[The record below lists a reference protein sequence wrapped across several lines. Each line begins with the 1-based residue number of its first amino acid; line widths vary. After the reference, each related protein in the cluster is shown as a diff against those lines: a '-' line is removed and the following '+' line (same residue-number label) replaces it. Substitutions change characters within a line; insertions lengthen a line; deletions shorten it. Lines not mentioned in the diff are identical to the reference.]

1 MGLSNDQ
8 RIAKALRDAAAD
20 HEHRQ
25 VQASGIGDWRTSF
38 EARLTNIIWRT
49 IALSLDLGITSARF
63 NPSTD
68 PIELAR
74 RLERDCRTALAN
86 SAPSQDKADSS
97 HKLETVRDILRGVL
111 DGVGVLES
119 WTGTD
124 SREPFFL
131 ADRAVSLGQSEAELV
146 LAEEGHWE
154 QVAQWKDRKIGRPKG
169 SRANWRIQAAPLIQG
184 WIDENTQI
192 SRDDLAT
199 KLEEWLANN
208 WHRLSQT
215 RPRPPQFSSLEDI
228 LRDMDRDGQ
237 ITLNPVPTKG
247 GKKIKTNRL

>member
-1 MGLSNDQ
+1 MTNDQ

-20 HEHRQ
+20 HEQRHIH
-25 VQASGIGDWRTSF
+25 ASRAGDWRTSF
-38 EARLTNIIWRT
+38 EARLTNLIWRT
-49 IALSLDLGITSARF
+49 IALSLDLGIASAQF
-63 NPSTD
+63 NPATD

-86 SAPSQDKADSS
+86 AVPSDDKADTF
-97 HKLETVRDILRGVL
+97 HKLETIRDILRGVL

-119 WTGTD
+119 WTGVD

-131 ADRAVSLGQSEAELV
+131 AARAVALGQSEAELV
-146 LAEEGHWE
+146 LAEDGHWE

-169 SRANWRIQAAPLIQG
+169 SRAHWRVQAAPLIQG
-184 WIDENTQI
+184 WIDEDTQI
-192 SRDDLAT
+192 SRDALAT

-228 LRDMDRDGQ
+228 LRDMDGDGQ
-237 ITLNPVPTKG
+237 IKLNPVPTKG